1 MNPFIA
7 STNALLNSPVLW
19 KQCSRFPLI
28 LCTLV
33 VGLSSCAQQST
44 LLTHPGHTRDMP
56 AHAVV
61 TQTGI
66 STASTHTSQSETIP
80 YWITDEFI
88 SQGGDRN
95 RRVVTDDQGMT
106 FGLDTQDTVI
116 QFHDSEGKQHSV
128 GTNAVNIYAPR
139 FGASLDISQPHQF
152 QTSNAGSAVHT
163 ADQLHQADQFNRL
176 HVQQHLSAP
185 ELALSDLRAL
195 GITGDQATGNLA
207 NADRLETS
215 TGMMQPGI
223 TSGNQ
228 NGFLIEHSTN
238 SREDLVLSGPQS
250 WTSDQSAQAILT
262 PSSGNEVIGQRGAQ
276 SIERVQYPTPSAGA
290 IQAHKTASSQ
300 EARSGEVIEFVIHY
314 KNVGGRALN
323 QVVIT
328 DNLTTRLEYFPKS
341 QRNSLDSN
349 FSRIENSEGSSIL
362 RWTLRSAL
370 KPNADGTI
378 TFRATVR

>member
-1 MNPFIA
+1 
-7 STNALLNSPVLW
+7 
-19 KQCSRFPLI
+19 
-28 LCTLV
+28 
-33 VGLSSCAQQST
+33 
-44 LLTHPGHTRDMP
+44 
-56 AHAVV
+56 
-61 TQTGI
+61 
-66 STASTHTSQSETIP
+66 
-80 YWITDEFI
+80 
-88 SQGGDRN
+88 
-95 RRVVTDDQGMT
+95 
-106 FGLDTQDTVI
+106 
-116 QFHDSEGKQHSV
+116 
-128 GTNAVNIYAPR
+128 
-139 FGASLDISQPHQF
+139 
-152 QTSNAGSAVHT
+152 
-163 ADQLHQADQFNRL
+163 
-176 HVQQHLSAP
+176 
-185 ELALSDLRAL
+185 
-195 GITGDQATGNLA
+195 
-207 NADRLETS
+207 
-215 TGMMQPGI
+215 MMQPGI

>member
-1 MNPFIA
+1 MNPLIV
-7 STNALLNSPVLW
+7 SKNDLSNSPVFW
-19 KQCSRFPLI
+19 KIWSRFPLI
-28 LCTLV
+28 LFTLG
-33 VGLSSCAQQST
+33 VGLASCAQRST
-44 LLTHPGHTRDMP
+44 LLTQPSHTPGMS

-61 TQTGI
+61 SQTGI
-66 STASTHTSQSETIP
+66 STVPTPVSQSETTP
-80 YWITDEFI
+80 SWMTDEFI

-95 RRVVTDDQGMT
+95 RRTVV
-106 FGLDTQDTVI
+106 
-116 QFHDSEGKQHSV
+116 QFHDNEGKQHSV
-128 GTNAVNIYAPR
+128 GTNAVNIYGPR

-152 QTSNAGSAVHT
+152 QTSSAGYTVQT
-163 ADQLHQADQFNRL
+163 ADQLHQADHLNTL
-176 HVQQHLSAP
+176 HVQQHSSAP

-195 GITGDQATGNLA
+195 GITGDQATGNLM
-207 NADRLETS
+207 NSDRLETS
-215 TGMMQPGI
+215 TGMLQPGI
-223 TSGNQ
+223 ASGNQ
-228 NGFLIEHSTN
+228 SGFLIEHSTN

-262 PSSGNEVIGQRGAQ
+262 PSSGNEVIGQSVAQ

-300 EARSGEVIEFVIHY
+300 EARSGEMIEFAIHY
-314 KNVGGRALN
+314 KNIGGRELN
-323 QVVIT
+323 HVVIT
-328 DNLTTRLEYFPKS
+328 DNLTARLEYFPKS